1 MIKYT
6 NESKRFAERQV
17 KTVSKVNIPSLTEAI
32 EETKKKA
39 TLTSISHPAKHQNT
53 SLMETRDSEGIEAG
67 LQNGTTV
74 QDRERKSEMEGTL
87 SPFNP
92 KIHIEGGLPQ
102 PTIIGLSEI
111 VAAKAVEADCSEVQV
126 DEQDLPE
133 VSENIL
139 T

>member
-39 TLTSISHPAKHQNT
+39 TLTSISHPAKHQNA

-92 KIHIEGGLPQ
+92 KIHIEAGLPQ

-133 VSENIL
+133 VSEDIL